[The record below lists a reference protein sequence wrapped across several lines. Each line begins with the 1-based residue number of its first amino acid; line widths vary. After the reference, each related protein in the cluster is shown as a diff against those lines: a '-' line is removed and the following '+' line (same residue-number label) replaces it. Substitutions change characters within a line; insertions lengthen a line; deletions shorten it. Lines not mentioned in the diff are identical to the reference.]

1 MAPSLCKL
9 LSLNR
14 LDTYLVLATKIN
26 NPMATFLSLESNNM
40 NTDQTSPWSNLIWV
54 HEYLQKTCLIEKVGK
69 EEKLLIAHLYFVYYV
84 QQERHQLV

>member
-14 LDTYLVLATKIN
+14 LDAYLVLATKIN

-54 HEYLQKTCLIEKVGK
+54 HELQKTCLIEKVGK